1 MGFSVLTN
9 AEQQSSRVKY
19 QKAGLRGLQYTN
31 EHKSGVWTKY
41 VKAGFRAA
49 KYIKAGLWS
58 VTGRRR
64 RVPAGQSMSSQGCR
78 DAETTE
84 EGDQCVKVW

>member
-1 MGFSVLTN
+1 MNTKQKGFSM
-9 AEQQSSRVKY
+9 SKY
-19 QKAGLRGLQYTN
+19 FKA
-31 EHKSGVWTKY
+31 GVWTKY
-41 VKAGFRAA
+41 VKAGFRAS